1 MSVLSKSNATATSSA
16 ALFPLCEQ
24 RIHRVSSLFGQIK
37 AAEGDDR
44 SWPNAVVHPLE
55 CGQASRGMRRGP
67 RFKVRATTEAL
78 QRRFLQLEGLHL
90 LADNQPARLSHGVN

>member
-1 MSVLSKSNATATSSA
+1 
-16 ALFPLCEQ
+16 
-24 RIHRVSSLFGQIK
+24 
-37 AAEGDDR
+37 
-44 SWPNAVVHPLE
+44 
-55 CGQASRGMRRGP
+55 MRRGP